1 MQVGTLGLSAKIC
14 IKYRKVIPCAKSL
27 FAQNAHYNG
36 YLPLFW
42 AFLTILMVVFCDKIT
57 NNVS

>member
-1 MQVGTLGLSAKIC
+1 MGGVASTVSANIC
-14 IKYRKVIPCAKSL
+14 IKYRKAIPCAKSL

-42 AFLTILMVVFCDKIT
+42 SLLTILLVIFVIK
-57 NNVS
+57 SQYKW